1 MWTPEDTCTA
11 HVLNSLV
18 VCHSVPIWWL
28 EVPPPIIQPRKPIL
42 ERMSVKS
49 QKRHRKFVNPV
60 HLSSS
65 LSICETLLPKR
76 HWKKAGSGY
85 LCIVPDDGWRTSRN
99 QNATFLTTSS
109 HLSDPLYRQN
119 MSNLDS
125 RMRRMRCHFSSCW
138 WFSAFGPP
146 LYCPA
151 FERTICYYLSVWVW
165 LLFLL
170 VCGHR
175 ISTDHTQFLSFHF
188 FGWCWLS

>member
-18 VCHSVPIWWL
+18 VCNSVPIWWL

-76 HWKKAGSGY
+76 HWKKAGSEY

-138 WFSAFGPP
+138 WFS
-146 LYCPA
+146 
-151 FERTICYYLSVWVW
+151 E
-165 LLFLL
+165 
-170 VCGHR
+170 R
-175 ISTDHTQFLSFHF
+175 ISRCVNEGAAGTSMPKNCHSKRYVRIFHV
-188 FGWCWLS
+188 